1 MSLPTG
7 PAIGLIELCS
17 VARGLHVCDA
27 MVKRAVVEILRA
39 TTTHPG
45 KYIVLI
51 RGGVDE
57 VHEALEAGRALAKDA
72 FIDLLELPNPHDE
85 LNAVLDQPQRPPL
98 KALGIFECYSIASTV
113 RGADAALKAAEIKAC
128 QIQLADGLGG
138 KGYFLFSGELF
149 DVEAGMEAGLNAIG
163 DGLLAGYEI
172 IPRPHPDF
180 LDVLLRSNG

>member
-72 FIDLLELPNPHDE
+72 FIDILELPNPHDE

-98 KALGIFECYSIASTV
+98 KALNIGETHSIYSPWLMLLS
-113 RGADAALKAAEIKAC
+113 RRLIKGC
-128 QIQLADGLGG
+128 QFSLMDGWER
-138 KGYFLFSGELF
+138 LFS
-149 DVEAGMEAGLNAIG
+149 
-163 DGLLAGYEI
+163 
-172 IPRPHPDF
+172 F
-180 LDVLLRSNG
+180 LR